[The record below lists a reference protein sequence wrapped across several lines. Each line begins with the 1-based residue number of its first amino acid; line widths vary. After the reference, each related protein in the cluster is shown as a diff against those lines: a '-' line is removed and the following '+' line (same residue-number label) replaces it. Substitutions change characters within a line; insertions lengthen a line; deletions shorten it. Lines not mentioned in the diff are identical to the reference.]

1 MNEFF
6 ANVFNHPMGIFGGI
20 LAMLGGGAAIFKRY
34 RRDDKVSDHS
44 AESYN
49 NQLDRLT
56 GLAEAADERAAQAWD
71 RVRLADE
78 RTDKA
83 YQERNELML
92 KLGEMTNK
100 ISQLTTEV
108 ERLNKLVSS
117 LQEQL
122 EVHNAKN

>member
-6 ANVFNHPMGIFGGI
+6 ANVFNHPMGILGGI
-20 LAMLGGGAAIFKRY
+20 FAMLGGGYAIIKRY
-34 RRDDKVSDHS
+34 RRDDKVSDKS

-56 GLAEAADERAAQAWD
+56 GLAEAADERAAQAWE

-92 KLGEMTNK
+92 KLGEMTQK
-100 ISQLTTEV
+100 ISQLTAEV
-108 ERLNKLVSS
+108 ERLNQLVHT
-117 LQEQL
+117 LQRQL
-122 EVHNAKN
+122 EAQNAKN